1 MRVSTLAALAL
12 SAAVAVTAAG
22 CGKSADEGSSGGA
35 KSGAS
40 AKKVALVIAQGGLG
54 DKSYNDLAYS
64 GFKSAVGRTGVQG
77 KPIQSNDVVAQAQ
90 PILERATKSGFGLV
104 VDLEF
109 SHADTLK
116 KVAAANPK
124 TQYALVNAPV
134 PGKNVTSVLFQEQEG
149 SYLAGVLAALMT
161 TDTANPRINAKPIIG
176 VIGGTKST
184 GIDKFLVGYI
194 QGARDT
200 NPKVK
205 VLTAYA
211 NNFGDPSKG
220 KQIAESMYDRGAD
233 IVYAVAGGTGAG
245 VIQAAKERHRYAI
258 GVDTDQDG
266 DAPGSVLTSMV
277 KRTDLAVARLVE
289 EDAAGQLHGGQTM
302 NLGLKDNGVGLSE
315 MKYTKKDIPP
325 AILKKVDDA
334 KQGIIDGKIKVWN
347 VIDQGYPSFYKP

>member
-1 MRVSTLAALAL
+1 VHVAAAALA
-12 SAAVAVTAAG
+12 AAIALPVAG
-22 CGKSADEGSSGGA
+22 CGKSADESAGSGGSSGGGGGG
-35 KSGAS
+35 SQ
-40 AKKVALVIAQGGLG
+40 KKVALVIAQGGLG

-64 GFKSAVGRTGVQG
+64 GFKSAVAKTGVEG
-77 KPIQSNDVVAQAQ
+77 RPIESNDVVAQAQ

-116 KVAAANPK
+116 KVAADNPK
-124 TQYALVNAPV
+124 TQYALINAPV

-149 SYLAGVLAALMT
+149 SYLAGVLAADMT
-161 TDTANPRINAKPIIG
+161 TRSGPRLNSKPVIG

-205 VLTAYA
+205 VLTAYSNDFA
-211 NNFGDPSKG
+211 DPSKG

-245 VIQAAKERHRYAI
+245 VIEAAKERKRYAI

-266 DAPGSVLTSMV
+266 VAPGSVLTSMV
-277 KRTDLAVARLVE
+277 KRTDLAVSRLVE
-289 EDAAGQLHGGQTM
+289 DYSGGKLKGGETW
-302 NLGLKDNGVGLSE
+302 NLGLKDNGVGLSP
-315 MKYTKKDIPP
+315 MKYTRKDVPDSVM
-325 AILKKVDDA
+325 ADVEKA

-347 VIDQGYPSFYKP
+347 VITQGYPSYYKP